1 MTTSI
6 LTSLMRLGAEVFG
19 SNEDLTRLPS
29 DNKSDGKGGD
39 PSDSDDADSD
49 DQDSESGQSGDDAD
63 DQDGDS
69 TDGDSDGDCD
79 GDQDGDTGNG
89 GQNGDTD
96 GDDQDDTSD
105 GGQPGDDGDQ
115 SGPEGG
121 TPGGKTDGDD
131 GDDGESGDEP
141 GDDGDPQSDKTAGGF
156 HPGEDFAEALID
168 GLKAP
173 TEHILDA
180 ADALATATDMCR
192 DEDDVRPYE
201 QVWRPY
207 NPEADIIVKPKG
219 NRESAEIMRK
229 EAKLIT
235 AALRTQFR
243 RRFLAAKNPRE
254 QHGVR
259 RGKDLSERRLV
270 ESVIECRSGV
280 RPSRPDYKIEAQR
293 DVSLC
298 LGVVID
304 ESGSMHG
311 AEQHAAA
318 VSALALAESF
328 DSLNA
333 PVMVCGPRNSGRD
346 VRRVDTGYQS
356 DYYNEDSHTGS
367 VDVTAGPSCHR
378 YHATAIDLFKDWN
391 ESFKQVKHRFASV
404 QATGSTPLSD
414 GIQFAMQELS
424 TRPERHRIIVVL
436 TDGCPDNPNVV
447 NRQVRLAREAGIT
460 VIGVGIS
467 GAEHYLPKQFPD
479 HHIVVNDLT
488 ELPKAMMAV
497 VGAIV
502 FPRTAKKAALDGR
515 VGTRRQRRRA

>member
-6 LTSLMRLGAEVFG
+6 LTSLMRLGAEIFG
-19 SNEDLTRLPS
+19 SNEDLTMLPNPKDDQS
-29 DNKSDGKGGD
+29 GGGD
-39 PSDSDDADSD
+39 GESDDTD
-49 DQDSESGQSGDDAD
+49 D

-69 TDGDSDGDCD
+69 ADGSGESGDDQDDGDADGSGES
-79 GDQDGDTGNG
+79 GD
-89 GQNGDTD
+89 DTD
-96 GDDQDDTSD
+96 GDD
-105 GGQPGDDGDQ
+105 
-115 SGPEGG
+115 
-121 TPGGKTDGDD
+121 TDGKS
-131 GDDGESGDEP
+131 GESGDDQDGDSP
-141 GDDGDPQSDKTAGGF
+141 GGDDQDDGDSPGGEPGESGKSGNDSDNDNESGEQTDDVDPHSDKAAGGF
-156 HPGEDFAEALID
+156 DSTEDFQDAMID

-173 TEHILDA
+173 TEHIKDA
-180 ADALATATDMCR
+180 ADALAEATDKCR
-192 DEDDVRPYE
+192 DEDDVRPGE

-207 NPEADIIVKPKG
+207 NPEADLIVKPKG
-219 NRESAEIMRK
+219 DRESAEILRK
-229 EAKLIT
+229 EAKLLT

-270 ESVIECRSGV
+270 ESFVEIKSGI
-280 RPSRPDYKIEAQR
+280 RPSRPDYKIESQK

-304 ESGSMHG
+304 QSGSMHG

-346 VRRVDTGYQS
+346 IRRVDTGYYT
-356 DYYNEDSHTGS
+356 DIDNDDSHTGTVNVAS
-367 VDVTAGPSCHR
+367 GPQCHR
-378 YHATAIDLFKDWN
+378 YNATAIDLFMDWD
-391 ESFKQVKHRFASV
+391 ESFKQVKHRFAQV
-404 QATGSTPLSD
+404 RATGSTPLSD

-424 TRPERHRIIVVL
+424 NRPERHRIIVVL
-436 TDGCPDNPNVV
+436 TDGCPDNHAVV
-447 NRQVRLAREAGIT
+447 TRQIRLAREAGIT

-467 GAEHYLPKQFPD
+467 GAEYYVPALFVD

-502 FPRTAKKAALDGR
+502 FPRSAKKAVLDGR
-515 VGTRRQRRRA
+515 IGTRRQRRRA